1 MILRKVYF
9 LIYLFFQK
17 LGDMYMDF
25 GDAQK
30 KSVDGSLG
38 TSLKGDQNSSTF
50 LQNNNVEAVIYHNKP
65 KKDANLN
72 IIPQGIF

>member
-1 MILRKVYF
+1 
-9 LIYLFFQK
+9 
-17 LGDMYMDF
+17 MDF

-38 TSLKGDQNSSTF
+38 TSLKGDQNSPTF
-50 LQNNNVEAVIYHNKP
+50 LQNNNIEAVIYHNKP